1 MVKRRENVILG
12 ALLLCATLMFGAF
25 FTSIRTNAIGS
36 ESFEAGPQQVEVMSL
51 DSFEDLVQQ

>member
-1 MVKRRENVILG
+1 MEKTGNIILST
-12 ALLLCATLMFGAF
+12 LLLCATLMFGAF